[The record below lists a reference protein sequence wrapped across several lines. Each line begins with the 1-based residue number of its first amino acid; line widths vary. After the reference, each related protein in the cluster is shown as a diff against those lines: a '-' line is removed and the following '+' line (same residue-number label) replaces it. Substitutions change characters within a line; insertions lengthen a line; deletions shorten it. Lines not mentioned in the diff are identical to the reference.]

1 MHQPQQHM
9 LAGNGQQPRET
20 TAGKVAG
27 PPTSSGQAFRCG
39 CHAPAATGIAL
50 WKRVATGQPRHIR
63 GHGPYAAHTLAN
75 SCHEVEAIPIVC
87 AQSASTTC
95 SLPPLRGRVVPP
107 CHGHAAIF
115 TGLQVL
121 HVTHFLGE
129 LLRDALESP
138 IDLGGKGHLPTCFLA
153 LVQLS
158 PAFGPTC
165 VYPLIQH

>member
-1 MHQPQQHM
+1 MIIIHAHAFLNSTCSLGTASHRGKVPLVKLHDLQHRQDKPFGVVVMHQQQHE
-9 LAGNGQQPRET
+9 LP
-20 TAGKVAG
+20 
-27 PPTSSGQAFRCG
+27 
-39 CHAPAATGIAL
+39 I
-50 WKRVATGQPRHIR
+50 WKRVAAGQPRHIR

-107 CHGHAAIF
+107 CHGQAASF

-138 IDLGGKGHLPTCFLA
+138 IDLGGKGHLPT
-153 LVQLS
+153 
-158 PAFGPTC
+158 
-165 VYPLIQH
+165 

>member
-50 WKRVATGQPRHIR
+50 WKRVATRQPLHIR

-95 SLPPLRGRVVPP
+95 SLPPLRGRVVPS
-107 CHGHAAIF
+107 CHALAAVF

-121 HVTHFLGE
+121 HVTHVLGE
-129 LLRDALESP
+129 RLRDALESP
-138 IDLGGKGHLPTCFLA
+138 IDLGGKVTFRHAFLRWFSSHR
-153 LVQLS
+153 LVGPL
-158 PAFGPTC
+158 AF
-165 VYPLIQH
+165 

>member
-39 CHAPAATGIAL
+39 CHAPAAAGIAL
-50 WKRVATGQPRHIR
+50 WKRVATRQPLHIR
-63 GHGPYAAHTLAN
+63 AHGPYAAHTLAN
-75 SCHEVEAIPIVC
+75 SCREVEAIPICC

-107 CHGHAAIF
+107 CHGLAAIF
-115 TGLQVL
+115 TSRQVI

-138 IDLGGKGHLPTCFLA
+138 IDLGGKVTFRHAFLRWFSSHR
-153 LVQLS
+153 LLG
-158 PAFGPTC
+158 PLAF
-165 VYPLIQH
+165 IH